1 MYLAMTIMA
10 IKKRKRKKVFTTA
23 KALFIKDLEKKI
35 LKLEKR
41 VNELEDEIDEIYE
54 YGPDQQVPDD

>member
-1 MYLAMTIMA
+1 MIILVKA
-10 IKKRKRKKVFTTA
+10 KRKSKKLFTTA

-41 VNELEDEIDEIYE
+41 VNDLEDEIDEIYE
-54 YGPDQQVPDD
+54 YGPDQQTPDD

>member
-1 MYLAMTIMA
+1 MTILVKA
-10 IKKRKRKKVFTTA
+10 KRKRKKVFTTA

-41 VNELEDEIDEIYE
+41 VNDLEDEIEEIYE
-54 YGPDQQVPDD
+54 YGPDQQTPDD

>member
-1 MYLAMTIMA
+1 MA